1 MIWNIQ
7 REINQSVEEGSSSP
21 AFEISMGPVR
31 HQHSR
36 PMGTDGG
43 QRRLRAGYREATT
56 ASRAAGVTAGSH
68 PRPPGHLGSSPS
80 FETEAHASCRC
91 FALCPVATQHG
102 ARLAAASPRTGPRP
116 VRPLQAPSPVLDL
129 QTCGWSRY
137 ARPGVSS
144 LCAEGELLS
153 LHFCGSRLKV
163 APSLRGR
170 RGHETRRRR

>member
-21 AFEISMGPVR
+21 AFEISTGPVR

-36 PMGTDGG
+36 PTGTDEGR
-43 QRRLRAGYREATT
+43 RRLRAGYREATT

-102 ARLAAASPRTGPRP
+102 ARP

-153 LHFCGSRLKV
+153 LRFCGSRLKV